1 MLSYNCNTQIYAYMI
16 QKIETALKSIN
27 TIAEFI
33 SKIDKILGSKETPA
47 SASTS
52 NREAVT
58 IRQYT
63 TEFLKKDQLL
73 TIIKENLAP
82 GANQSCV
89 MKSANET
96 HLLIYV
102 AFAKDR
108 NLLPTTENVYIS
120 ITCEAISRELENMFN
135 KHELIIIE

>member
-1 MLSYNCNTQIYAYMI
+1 MLSYNCNTQIYTYMI

-27 TIAEFI
+27 TIAEFV
-33 SKIDKILGSKETPA
+33 SKISNILGGKETPA
-47 SASTS
+47 STS
-52 NREAVT
+52 NTEAVT
-58 IRQYT
+58 TRQYT

-102 AFAKDR
+102 AFAKDK
-108 NLLPTTENVYIS
+108 NLLPTTENVYIC

-135 KHELIIIE
+135 KDNLIIID

>member
-1 MLSYNCNTQIYAYMI
+1 MT

-27 TIAEFI
+27 TIAEFV
-33 SKIDKILGSKETPA
+33 SKISNILGGKENP
-47 SASTS
+47 ASTS
-52 NREAVT
+52 NTEAVT
-58 IRQYT
+58 TRQYT

-73 TIIKENLAP
+73 TIIKENLVP

-108 NLLPTTENVYIS
+108 NLLPTTENVYIC

>member
-1 MLSYNCNTQIYAYMI
+1 MT

-27 TIAEFI
+27 TIAEFV
-33 SKIDKILGSKETPA
+33 SKISNILGGKETPA
-47 SASTS
+47 SAS

-58 IRQYT
+58 TRQYT

-108 NLLPTTENVYIS
+108 NLLPTTENVYIC

>member
-1 MLSYNCNTQIYAYMI
+1 MT

-27 TIAEFI
+27 TIAEFV
-33 SKIDKILGSKETPA
+33 SKISNILGGKETPA
-47 SASTS
+47 STS
-52 NREAVT
+52 NTEAVT
-58 IRQYT
+58 TRQYT

-73 TIIKENLAP
+73 TIIKENLVP

-108 NLLPTTENVYIS
+108 NLLPTTENVYIC

-135 KHELIIIE
+135 KHELIIID

>member
-1 MLSYNCNTQIYAYMI
+1 MLSYNCNTQIYTYMI

-33 SKIDKILGSKETPA
+33 SKISNILGGKETPA
-47 SASTS
+47 STS
-52 NREAVT
+52 NTEAVT
-58 IRQYT
+58 TRQYT

-73 TIIKENLAP
+73 TIIKENLVP

-108 NLLPTTENVYIS
+108 NLLPTTENVYIC

-135 KHELIIIE
+135 KHELIIID

>member
-1 MLSYNCNTQIYAYMI
+1 MLSCNCNTPIYTYMI

-33 SKIDKILGSKETPA
+33 SKISKILGRKETPA
-47 SASTS
+47 SNT
-52 NREAVT
+52 EAAT
-58 IRQYT
+58 TQQYT

-108 NLLPTTENVYIS
+108 NLLPTTENVYIC

-135 KHELIIIE
+135 KDNLIIID

>member
-1 MLSYNCNTQIYAYMI
+1 MT

-27 TIAEFI
+27 TIAEFV
-33 SKIDKILGSKETPA
+33 SKISNILGGKETPA
-47 SASTS
+47 SASNT
-52 NREAVT
+52 EAVT
-58 IRQYT
+58 TRQYT

-73 TIIKENLAP
+73 TIIKENLVP

-108 NLLPTTENVYIS
+108 NLLPTTENVYIC

>member
-1 MLSYNCNTQIYAYMI
+1 MT

-27 TIAEFI
+27 TIAEFV
-33 SKIDKILGSKETPA
+33 SKISNILGGKETPA
-47 SASTS
+47 STS
-52 NREAVT
+52 NTEAVT
-58 IRQYT
+58 TRQYT

-73 TIIKENLAP
+73 TIIKENIVP

-108 NLLPTTENVYIS
+108 NLLPTTENVYIC

>member
-1 MLSYNCNTQIYAYMI
+1 MT

-27 TIAEFI
+27 TIAEFV
-33 SKIDKILGSKETPA
+33 SKISNILGGKETPA
-47 SASTS
+47 STS
-52 NREAVT
+52 NTEAVT
-58 IRQYT
+58 TRQYT

-73 TIIKENLAP
+73 TIIKENLVP

-108 NLLPTTENVYIS
+108 NLLPTTENVYIC

>member
-1 MLSYNCNTQIYAYMI
+1 MLSYNCNTQIYTYMI

-27 TIAEFI
+27 TIAEFV
-33 SKIDKILGSKETPA
+33 SKISNILGGKETPA
-47 SASTS
+47 STS
-52 NREAVT
+52 NTEAVT
-58 IRQYT
+58 TRQYT

-73 TIIKENLAP
+73 TIIKENLVP

-108 NLLPTTENVYIS
+108 NLLPTTENVYIC

>member
-1 MLSYNCNTQIYAYMI
+1 MT

-27 TIAEFI
+27 TIAEFV
-33 SKIDKILGSKETPA
+33 SKISNILGGKETPA
-47 SASTS
+47 STS
-52 NREAVT
+52 NTEAVT
-58 IRQYT
+58 TRQYT

-82 GANQSCV
+82 GANQSCI

-108 NLLPTTENVYIS
+108 NLLPTTENVYIC

-135 KHELIIIE
+135 KHELIIID

>member
-1 MLSYNCNTQIYAYMI
+1 MLSYNCNTQIYTYMI

-33 SKIDKILGSKETPA
+33 SKISKIRGGKETPA
-47 SASTS
+47 SAS

-58 IRQYT
+58 TRQYT
-63 TEFLKKDQLL
+63 TEFLKKDPLL
-73 TIIKENLAP
+73 TIIKENIVP

-108 NLLPTTENVYIS
+108 NLLPTTENVYIC

>member
-1 MLSYNCNTQIYAYMI
+1 MT
-16 QKIETALKSIN
+16 QKIETTLKSIN
-27 TIAEFI
+27 TIAEFV
-33 SKIDKILGSKETPA
+33 SKISNILGGKETPA
-47 SASTS
+47 STS
-52 NREAVT
+52 NTEAVT
-58 IRQYT
+58 TRQYT

-73 TIIKENLAP
+73 TIIKENLVP

-108 NLLPTTENVYIS
+108 NLLPTTENVYIC

-135 KHELIIIE
+135 KDNLIIID

>member
-1 MLSYNCNTQIYAYMI
+1 MT

-27 TIAEFI
+27 TIAEFV
-33 SKIDKILGSKETPA
+33 SKISNILGGKETPA
-47 SASTS
+47 STS
-52 NREAVT
+52 NTEAVT
-58 IRQYT
+58 TRQYT
-63 TEFLKKDQLL
+63 TKFLKKDQLL
-73 TIIKENLAP
+73 TIIKENLVP

-108 NLLPTTENVYIS
+108 NLLPTTENVYIC

-135 KHELIIIE
+135 KDNLIIID

>member
-1 MLSYNCNTQIYAYMI
+1 MT

-27 TIAEFI
+27 TIAEFV
-33 SKIDKILGSKETPA
+33 SKISNILGGKETPA
-47 SASTS
+47 SASNT
-52 NREAVT
+52 EALT
-58 IRQYT
+58 TRQYT

-73 TIIKENLAP
+73 TIIKENLVP

-102 AFAKDR
+102 AFAKDK
-108 NLLPTTENVYIS
+108 NLLPTTENVYIC

-135 KHELIIIE
+135 KDNLIIID

>member
-1 MLSYNCNTQIYAYMI
+1 MI

-33 SKIDKILGSKETPA
+33 SKISKILGGKETPA
-47 SASTS
+47 SASNT
-52 NREAVT
+52 EAVT
-58 IRQYT
+58 TRQYT

-82 GANQSCV
+82 GANQS

-108 NLLPTTENVYIS
+108 NLLPTTENVYIC

-135 KHELIIIE
+135 KDNLIIID

>member
-1 MLSYNCNTQIYAYMI
+1 MT
-16 QKIETALKSIN
+16 QKIESALKSIN
-27 TIAEFI
+27 TIAEFV
-33 SKIDKILGSKETPA
+33 SKISNILGGKETPA
-47 SASTS
+47 STS
-52 NREAVT
+52 NTEAVT
-58 IRQYT
+58 TRQYT

-73 TIIKENLAP
+73 TIIKENLVP

-108 NLLPTTENVYIS
+108 NLLPTTENVYIC

>member
-1 MLSYNCNTQIYAYMI
+1 MT

-27 TIAEFI
+27 TIAEFV
-33 SKIDKILGSKETPA
+33 SKISNILGGKETPA
-47 SASTS
+47 STS
-52 NREAVT
+52 NTEAVT
-58 IRQYT
+58 TRQYT

-82 GANQSCV
+82 GANQSCI

-108 NLLPTTENVYIS
+108 NLLPTTENVYIC

-135 KHELIIIE
+135 KDNLIIID

>member
-1 MLSYNCNTQIYAYMI
+1 MT

-27 TIAEFI
+27 TIAEFV
-33 SKIDKILGSKETPA
+33 SKISNILGGKETPA
-47 SASTS
+47 STS
-52 NREAVT
+52 NTEAVT
-58 IRQYT
+58 TRQYT

-73 TIIKENLAP
+73 TIIKENLVP

-108 NLLPTTENVYIS
+108 NLLPTTENVYIC

-135 KHELIIIE
+135 KDNLIIID

>member
-1 MLSYNCNTQIYAYMI
+1 MLSYNCNTQIYTYMI

-33 SKIDKILGSKETPA
+33 SKISKILGGKETPT
-47 SASTS
+47 SASNT
-52 NREAVT
+52 EAVT
-58 IRQYT
+58 TRQYT

-82 GANQSCV
+82 GANQSCI

-108 NLLPTTENVYIS
+108 NLLPTTENVYIC

-135 KHELIIIE
+135 KDNLIIID

>member
-1 MLSYNCNTQIYAYMI
+1 MT

-27 TIAEFI
+27 TIAEFV
-33 SKIDKILGSKETPA
+33 SKISNILGGKETPA
-47 SASTS
+47 STS
-52 NREAVT
+52 NTEAVT
-58 IRQYT
+58 TRQYT

-108 NLLPTTENVYIS
+108 NLLPTTENVYIC

>member
-1 MLSYNCNTQIYAYMI
+1 MLSYNCNTPIYTYMI

-33 SKIDKILGSKETPA
+33 SKISKILGGKETPA
-47 SASTS
+47 SASNT
-52 NREAVT
+52 EAVT
-58 IRQYT
+58 TRQYT

-108 NLLPTTENVYIS
+108 NLLPTTENVYIC
-120 ITCEAISRELENMFN
+120 ITCEAISHELENMFN
-135 KHELIIIE
+135 KDNLIIID

>member
-1 MLSYNCNTQIYAYMI
+1 MT

-27 TIAEFI
+27 TIAEFV
-33 SKIDKILGSKETPA
+33 SKISNILGGKETPA
-47 SASTS
+47 STS
-52 NREAVT
+52 NTEAVT
-58 IRQYT
+58 TRQYT

-82 GANQSCV
+82 GANQSCI

-102 AFAKDR
+102 AFAKER
-108 NLLPTTENVYIS
+108 NLLPTTENVYIC

-135 KHELIIIE
+135 KHELIIID

>member
-1 MLSYNCNTQIYAYMI
+1 MLSYNCNTQIYTYMI

-33 SKIDKILGSKETPA
+33 SKISKILGGKETPV
-47 SASTS
+47 SAS

-58 IRQYT
+58 TRQYT

-73 TIIKENLAP
+73 TIIKENIVP

-108 NLLPTTENVYIS
+108 NLLPTTENVYIC

>member
-1 MLSYNCNTQIYAYMI
+1 MN
-16 QKIETALKSIN
+16 QKIETAIKSLN
-27 TIAEFI
+27 AFADFI
-33 SKIDKILGSKETPA
+33 SKVSKILGGKETPA
-47 SASTS
+47 SNT
-52 NREAVT
+52 ETVT
-58 IRQYT
+58 TRQYT

-108 NLLPTTENVYIS
+108 NLLPTTENVYIC

-135 KHELIIIE
+135 KHELIIID

>member
-1 MLSYNCNTQIYAYMI
+1 MT

-27 TIAEFI
+27 TIAEFV
-33 SKIDKILGSKETPA
+33 SKISNILGGKETPA
-47 SASTS
+47 STS
-52 NREAVT
+52 NTEAVT
-58 IRQYT
+58 TRQYT

-73 TIIKENLAP
+73 TIIKENLVP

-108 NLLPTTENVYIS
+108 NLLPTTENVYIC
-120 ITCEAISRELENMFN
+120 ITCKAISRELENMFN

>member
-1 MLSYNCNTQIYAYMI
+1 MLSCNCNTPIYTYMI

-33 SKIDKILGSKETPA
+33 SKISKILGGKETPA
-47 SASTS
+47 SNT
-52 NREAVT
+52 EAVT
-58 IRQYT
+58 TQQYT

-108 NLLPTTENVYIS
+108 NLLPTTENVYIC

-135 KHELIIIE
+135 KHELIIID

>member
-1 MLSYNCNTQIYAYMI
+1 MLSYNCNTQIYTYMI

-27 TIAEFI
+27 TIAEFV
-33 SKIDKILGSKETPA
+33 SKISNILGGKETPA
-47 SASTS
+47 STS
-52 NREAVT
+52 NTEAVT
-58 IRQYT
+58 TRQYT

-73 TIIKENLAP
+73 TIIKENLVP

-108 NLLPTTENVYIS
+108 NLLPATENVYIC

-135 KHELIIIE
+135 KDNLIIID

>member
-1 MLSYNCNTQIYAYMI
+1 MLSYNCNTQIYTYMI

-27 TIAEFI
+27 TIAEFV
-33 SKIDKILGSKETPA
+33 SKISNILGGKETPA
-47 SASTS
+47 STS
-52 NREAVT
+52 NTEAVT
-58 IRQYT
+58 TRQYT

-73 TIIKENLAP
+73 TIIKENLVP

-108 NLLPTTENVYIS
+108 NLLPTTENLYIC